1 MKNETVTSCTVLL
14 SNGGSVKL
22 TVIADM
28 ERLTSK
34 ERTWIAY
41 LLHQM
46 ADRLRLEAEEIED
59 MNLVEITA

>member
-1 MKNETVTSCTVLL
+1 MESTTSCTVLL
-14 SNGGSVKL
+14 GKAGSVRL
-22 TVIADM
+22 TVVADM

-46 ADRLRLEAEEIED
+46 ADRLRLQAEEIED
-59 MNLVEITA
+59 MNLVEVTA